1 MFFRFLA
8 LLLLELAIA
17 ETPLGTGLVF
27 AEELT
32 RTGER
37 SRELLASDRP
47 ARHALPERPSQEITT
62 CGDFQA
68 VAGAAANGFDEAVLA
83 VSGSGMAAERGSARV
98 RLARH
103 RFVPA
108 PTRLWSARDPP
119 LAA

>member
-27 AEELT
+27 AEEQT

-37 SRELLASDRP
+37 SRELLAGDRP

-68 VAGAAANGFDEAVLA
+68 TAGPAANGFDEPALA
-83 VSGSGMAAERGSARV
+83 VSGLGMAAERGSVGV
-98 RLARH
+98 RLARQH
-103 RFVPA
+103 FVPA
-108 PTRLWSARDPP
+108 PTRLGSARDPP